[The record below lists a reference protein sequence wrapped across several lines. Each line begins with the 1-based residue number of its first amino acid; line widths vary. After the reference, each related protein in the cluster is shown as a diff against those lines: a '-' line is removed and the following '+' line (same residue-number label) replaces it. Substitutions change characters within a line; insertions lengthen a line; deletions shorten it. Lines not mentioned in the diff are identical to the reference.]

1 MTWSNQD
8 RELLFPCIGLVKTA
22 RSSFKRIG
30 AVLQIKGKVETEEQ
44 ISQLDD
50 LVSKSEEISP
60 AVDDLV
66 SCMYPPMNK
75 DAVRSAVSVHCLTS
89 GPHSVFITCKKAIQD
104 GKGINMHVRIEKCIQ
119 NCIGRN

>member
-1 MTWSNQD
+1 
-8 RELLFPCIGLVKTA
+8 V
-22 RSSFKRIG
+22 
-30 AVLQIKGKVETEEQ
+30 KGKFETEEQ

-75 DAVRSAVSVHCLTS
+75 DAVRSAVSL
-89 GPHSVFITCKKAIQD
+89 HSVFVTCKKVIQD
-104 GKGINMHVRIEKCIQ
+104 DHRACSRHGRILKFTQ
-119 NCIGRN
+119 NCIWKNWTTETTSENNIKINLKDIGFEDTDRILWAYNRVHC

>member
-1 MTWSNQD
+1 M
-8 RELLFPCIGLVKTA
+8 GLVKTA

-30 AVLQIKGKVETEEQ
+30 VALQMKGKLETEEQ

-75 DAVRSAVSVHCLTS
+75 EAVRSAVSVHYSNS
-89 GPHSVFITCKKAIQD
+89 GPHSIFITHKRA
-104 GKGINMHVRIEKCIQ
+104 NQ
-119 NCIGRN
+119 NWHAM